1 VQSGS
6 PAHSPIRLGIVGTGL
21 AAQKLHWPALARM
34 RERFQIVAF
43 SDRRRSTAE
52 EYAALASLSMDS
64 YVEDYHDLLR
74 RDDVEAVL
82 VAVPIPFLRA
92 VSSDCLQAGKH
103 VMSEKPP
110 GTSEAEA
117 REFVSLVAR
126 YPGQKTLMAEQFF
139 YRDESRL
146 ARSLLDDGAIGQ
158 VRVLG
163 ERMARLEVPL
173 PGTFASTPWRSK
185 PAYPGGSL
193 LDGGIHNVATIRLLG
208 GNVTRVFARTE
219 WLNDTIHDAP
229 SVLSMT
235 AEFANGGTCDY
246 FYGSFALPVADE
258 ANGTRLYGT
267 EGNIVISW
275 GKLKLIRRD
284 GSIVEYQFDRH
295 NGYFNELVNFHE
307 AIAYDEPIVGTV
319 AQSLSN
325 MLIVLRALES
335 AETGQPVGVAESR
348 SSEAG
353 VPLWRPRGATG
364 LYDGLPIIVSQTRA

>member
-1 VQSGS
+1 
-6 PAHSPIRLGIVGTGL
+6 
-21 AAQKLHWPALARM
+21 
-34 RERFQIVAF
+34 
-43 SDRRRSTAE
+43 
-52 EYAALASLSMDS
+52 
-64 YVEDYHDLLR
+64 
-74 RDDVEAVL
+74 
-82 VAVPIPFLRA
+82 
-92 VSSDCLQAGKH
+92 
-103 VMSEKPP
+103 MSEKPP
-110 GTSEAEA
+110 GASEAEA
-117 REFVSLVAR
+117 REFVSLVGR

-158 VRVLG
+158 LRALG

-193 LDGGIHNVATIRLLG
+193 LDGGIHNIATIRLLG
-208 GNVTRVFARTE
+208 GDVTRVFARTE

-229 SVLSMT
+229 SVMSMT

-246 FYGSFALPVADE
+246 FYGSFAVPVADE
-258 ANGTRLYGT
+258 SNGTRLYGT

-275 GKLKLIRRD
+275 GKLKLINRD
-284 GSIVEYQFDRH
+284 DSIEEYNFDRH

-335 AETGQPVGVAESR
+335 AETGQPVDVPALSSR
-348 SSEAG
+348 SSETG

-364 LYDGLPIIVSQTRA
+364 LYDSLPIVVTRTTSG